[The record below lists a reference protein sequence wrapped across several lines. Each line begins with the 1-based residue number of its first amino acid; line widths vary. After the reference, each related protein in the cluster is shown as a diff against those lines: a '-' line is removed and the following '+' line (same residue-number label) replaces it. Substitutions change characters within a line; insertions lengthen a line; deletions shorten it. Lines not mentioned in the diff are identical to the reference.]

1 MSTRVSASNLANAVR
16 DLSVAWQ
23 QTKTY
28 WRDTKSK
35 EFEENYLEQLP
46 NHVSQAKTAME
57 EIDAFLR
64 RVKNDCE

>member
-23 QTKTY
+23 QTRTY
-28 WRDTKSK
+28 WRDHKSR
-35 EFEENYLEQLP
+35 EFEEKYLEALP
-46 NHVSQAKTAME
+46 NHVSQAKNAMD

-64 RVKNDCE
+64 KVKNDCE

>member
-16 DLSVAWQ
+16 DLSVTWQ

-35 EFEENYLEQLP
+35 EFEEKYFEHLP
-46 NHVSQAKTAME
+46 QQVSQARTAME

-64 RVKNDCE
+64 KVKNDCE